1 MSVPESLSTIC
12 SAADSRRRTRINLPA
27 SKSTVPC
34 YDEVDA
40 VRIGQAGLFY
50 SSDIRNLFEYLG
62 ASSSA
67 IAFAVTF
74 TIAFTRERKAI
85 VRATGRVD

>member
-1 MSVPESLSTIC
+1 MC
-12 SAADSRRRTRINLPA
+12 SAADSARRTRINLPA

-40 VRIGQAGLFY
+40 VRIEQAGLFY
-50 SSDIRNLFEYLG
+50 SFDIRNLFEHFG

-74 TIAFTRERKAI
+74 TIALTRERKAI
-85 VRATGRVD
+85 VRATGRID